1 VDEDAVHAEGPH
13 AKVHNVYAL
22 LEAQATYEGLLKLRP
37 NRRPFILTRAGFAGS
52 QRYAAKWTGDNT
64 SDWEHLWLQIPM
76 LLSLG
81 LSGVPFVGA
90 DVGGFFGRP
99 TAELLVRWYQ
109 VAAFTPLCRNH
120 QCMGSYDHEPWFH
133 GGFAKEAVRRVL
145 ELRYRLL
152 PYMYSLFYEH
162 YAKGYPVMRP
172 LLFEFPDDEETYAI
186 DDEFMLGP
194 FLLVAPVLKEGAR
207 TREVYLP
214 KGKWYD
220 FWSDKAYQG
229 PARVCVDA
237 PLDVVPLFVKDGA
250 LVPMWSPIGCS
261 SERKPDPLYLHVYP
275 GNGSFML
282 YEDDGETF
290 EYTKGA
296 YALAKFEVS
305 EQAGTLTVRKSPAE
319 GNYEPGREF
328 VIVVLHGVSKVVKAI
343 KDGVEL
349 KELEPPEEKREGLTQ
364 VEGRPAIKV
373 RDKREGWEL
382 KILVEQT

>member
-1 VDEDAVHAEGPH
+1 
-13 AKVHNVYAL
+13 
-22 LEAQATYEGLLKLRP
+22 
-37 NRRPFILTRAGFAGS
+37 
-52 QRYAAKWTGDNT
+52 
-64 SDWEHLWLQIPM
+64 
-76 LLSLG
+76 
-81 LSGVPFVGA
+81 
-90 DVGGFFGRP
+90 
-99 TAELLVRWYQ
+99 
-109 VAAFTPLCRNH
+109 
-120 QCMGSYDHEPWFH
+120 
-133 GGFAKEAVRRVL
+133 
-145 ELRYRLL
+145 
-152 PYMYSLFYEH
+152 
-162 YAKGYPVMRP
+162 VMRP